1 MEAKVNRNDGEIPL
15 EEWWKGRQQRRRP
28 VGQRR
33 AITLADGPQHG
44 AHVSPAAPRLILEW
58 DGFAWQPVTVAENYP
73 AACRAVNHSE
83 AARAVPVPGYSPVKG
98 GGGRHRRR

>member
-1 MEAKVNRNDGEIPL
+1 MRRTAGRSEGGPGE
-15 EEWWKGRQQRRRP
+15 
-28 VGQRR
+28 
-33 AITLADGPQHG
+33 PQHG
-44 AHVSPAAPRLILEW
+44 AHVNPDAPRLILEW
-58 DGFAWQPVTVAENYP
+58 DGFAWQPVNVAENYP